1 MTKIILGQ
9 KGEQLVV
16 DYLIADGFLI
26 KARNYRLRSGEVDII
41 AEKNDLLVFVEV
53 KLRQQRYF
61 DLSEVITP
69 GKQRR
74 IIMATKDYIMRNQI
88 EDRICRFDVALV
100 ETKLG
105 IPEID
110 YIPNAF
116 VEEW

>member
-16 DYLIADGFLI
+16 NYLLADGFVI
-26 KARNYRLRSGEVDII
+26 KARNYRQRCGEVDII
-41 AEKNDLLVFVEV
+41 AERDDLLVFVEV

-74 IIMATKDYIMRNQI
+74 IIMATKDYLMRNQV

-105 IPEID
+105 VPEID